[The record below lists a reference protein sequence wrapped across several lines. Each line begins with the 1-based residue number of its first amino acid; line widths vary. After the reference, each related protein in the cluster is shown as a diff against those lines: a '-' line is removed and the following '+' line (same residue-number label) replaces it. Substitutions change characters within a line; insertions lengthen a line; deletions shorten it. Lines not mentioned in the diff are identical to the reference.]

1 MRSKMGCLEAFEN
14 GVPMLRGGSAPFLN
28 ALEDKP
34 QVCFFKTQFCS
45 DQEVSPGEN
54 TFFFLFKW
62 LHLEQKKGAFLN
74 PINGISKKLLPTSFC
89 FQYLSPLAVLILSVE
104 K

>member
-34 QVCFFKTQFCS
+34 QVCSLRPNFVRIKRFHRGKTR
-45 DQEVSPGEN
+45 
-54 TFFFLFKW
+54 FFFLSGCIWNK
-62 LHLEQKKGAFLN
+62 KKGAFLN
-74 PINGISKKLLPTSFC
+74 P
-89 FQYLSPLAVLILSVE
+89 
-104 K
+104 